1 MARERQIQDDP
12 PVLEGDDDVPRQ
24 PPPPLD
30 PYTPEPG
37 PGPGERRAF
46 KLLPLVW
53 VVVFVLA
60 GIILYAVF
68 R

>member
-1 MARERQIQDDP
+1 VASR
-12 PVLEGDDDVPRQ
+12 G
-24 PPPPLD
+24 LD

-37 PGPGERRAF
+37 PSPGGRRAF
-46 KLLPLVW
+46 KLLPLAG

>member
-1 MARERQIQDDP
+1 MSDEPEVQHHPQ
-12 PVLEGDDDVPRQ
+12 VLEDDVPRQ
-24 PPPPLD
+24 PSPPLD

-37 PGPGERRAF
+37 PSPGERRAF
-46 KLLPLVW
+46 KLLPLAW
-53 VVVFVLA
+53 IVVFVLA

>member
-1 MARERQIQDDP
+1 MSPWQTNARSSTTQRCSRAR
-12 PVLEGDDDVPRQ
+12 VASRG
-24 PPPPLD
+24 LD

-37 PGPGERRAF
+37 PSHGGRRAF
-46 KLLPLVW
+46 KLLPLAG

>member
-1 MARERQIQDDP
+1 MASDRE
-12 PVLEGDDDVPRQ
+12 
-24 PPPPLD
+24 PPPAD
-30 PYTPEPG
+30 PYTPEPA
-37 PGPGERRAF
+37 PSPAERRAF
-46 KLLPLVW
+46 KLLPLTW